1 MFNNFRI
8 LPVAVLAIALSP
20 LAANART
27 GDVSHNPGGTQYL
40 SAPAQIATN
49 SQGRPSEFT
58 PAGRQ
63 TLTDVAPEYAAAANH
78 DNGGEPAVF

>member
-1 MFNNFRI
+1 MFNHFKI

-40 SAPAQIATN
+40 TDPGQVAAN
-49 SQGRPSEFT
+49 SQGRPGEFT

-63 TLTDVAPEYAAAANH
+63 TLTDTVPQYAAAASH
-78 DNGGEPAVF
+78 NGGEPAVF